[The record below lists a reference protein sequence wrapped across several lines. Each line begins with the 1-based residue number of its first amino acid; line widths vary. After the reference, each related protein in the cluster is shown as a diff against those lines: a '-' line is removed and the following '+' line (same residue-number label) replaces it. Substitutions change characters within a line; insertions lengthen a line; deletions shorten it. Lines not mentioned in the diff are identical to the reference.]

1 MLSTMASKGAC
12 TIIEPVNDSF
22 IGQNLL
28 IVSRGHETFR
38 VESTDT
44 RYIDR
49 SHTTSQHVIVKCIGI
64 SVSKTLLS
72 LRDRIDRRKVC
83 LWCLDFWLAKG
94 DFTYWFDEQVSLH
107 LVGEL
112 IRGRFIS
119 PLLIR
124 TCGHHG
130 WNREVHIRT

>member
-1 MLSTMASKGAC
+1 MLSTTASEGAC
-12 TIIEPVNDSF
+12 TTIEPVNDSF

-38 VESTDT
+38 VEGTDT

-49 SHTTSQHVIVKCIGI
+49 SHTTSQHVIVKRIGI
-64 SVSKTLLS
+64 SVSKTLLC
-72 LRDRIDRRKVC
+72 LCDRLDRRKVC
-83 LWCLDFWLAKG
+83 LWCFNFWMAKR
-94 DFTYWFDEQVSLH
+94 DISCWFDEQITFH

-112 IRGRFIS
+112 IRGRLIS

-124 TCGHHG
+124 ARGHHG
-130 WNREVHIRT
+130 WNWEVHIRA

>member
-1 MLSTMASKGAC
+1 MLSATTSKGAC
-12 TIIEPVNDSF
+12 TTIEPVNDSF

-49 SHTTSQHVIVKCIGI
+49 SHTTSQHIIVKCIGI

-72 LRDRIDRRKVC
+72 LCDRVDRRKVC
-83 LWCLDFWLAKG
+83 LWCFNFWTAKRNL
-94 DFTYWFDEQVSLH
+94 TSWFDEQVSLH
-107 LVGEL
+107 LVGQF

-124 TCGHHG
+124 ACGHHG
-130 WNREVHIRT
+130 WNWEVNIRT